1 MILERPN
8 DLAQE
13 TSDAVMSAVRLAGDR
28 WSSIT
33 SELPSG
39 RELASSGRELAGEA
53 TTALSKALDQ
63 SARREAQRRRRMIGG
78 LILGGLAAA
87 LLVGWLV
94 RRQSARMTAQA
105 EARRIDRQDI
115 ERAAGEGMGGA
126 IGAPSIS
133 PVPMDMS
140 APDEDRS
147 PRDAVDELDGR
158 LSTSRCS
165 IEPEMGSAPPRA
177 ADSHSPVDAPRAL
190 RRRRAQ
196 RLAAVDDQDVA
207 RDPGGIG

>member
-33 SELPSG
+33 SDLPSG

-115 ERAAGEGMGGA
+115 ARAAGEGMGGA

-147 PRDAVDELDGR
+147 PRDAVDEVDGR
-158 LSTSRCS
+158 LDQTILDRTGNGVGAASR
-165 IEPEMGSAPPRA
+165 R
-177 ADSHSPVDAPRAL
+177 
-190 RRRRAQ
+190 
-196 RLAAVDDQDVA
+196 
-207 RDPGGIG
+207 